1 MNAAMT
7 GLPILALRTTRH
19 CVKER
24 SMSHSEDAIMLLGII
39 AGWLGP
45 TFTGLAI
52 LAIIFWMLYRRYKGP

>member
-1 MNAAMT
+1 
-7 GLPILALRTTRH
+7 
-19 CVKER
+19 
-24 SMSHSEDAIMLLGII
+24 MSHSEDAIMLLGII